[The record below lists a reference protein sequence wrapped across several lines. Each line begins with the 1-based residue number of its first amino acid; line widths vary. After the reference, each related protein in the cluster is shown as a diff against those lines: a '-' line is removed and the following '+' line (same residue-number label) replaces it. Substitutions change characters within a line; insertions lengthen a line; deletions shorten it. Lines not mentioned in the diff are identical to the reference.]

1 MKSGRRRAL
10 QLPVSGKPAKDRR
23 RVFRRRQLQS
33 RWRQIDTSF
42 LLGGTG
48 VGLILALLQVP
59 DRFDTFL
66 VLSTALVNL
75 IEGVK
80 QALWGVLQLLAVL
93 LLVLAAVAAG
103 ALVVVALIRLIR
115 AFWPQPPA
123 RP

>member
-1 MKSGRRRAL
+1 MKSGRRREK
-10 QLPVSGKPAKDRR
+10 QLYVSGKPAKTRR
-23 RVFRRRQLQS
+23 RVVRGRQLQA
-33 RWRQIDTSF
+33 RLRQVGTSF

-66 VLSTALVNL
+66 VLSKALVNL

-80 QALWGVLQLLAVL
+80 QALWGVLQLLSVL
-93 LLVLAAVAAG
+93 LLVLAAAAAV
-103 ALVVVALIRLIR
+103 ALVVLALIRLIQ
-115 AFWPQPPA
+115 ALWPQPPV

>member
-10 QLPVSGKPAKDRR
+10 QLPVSGKPAKDRL

-33 RWRQIDTSF
+33 RWRQIGTSF

-48 VGLILALLQVP
+48 LGLILALLQVP

-80 QALWGVLQLLAVL
+80 QALWGVLQLLSVL
-93 LLVLAAVAAG
+93 LLVLAAVAAL

>member
-10 QLPVSGKPAKDRR
+10 HLPVSGKPAKDRR

-33 RWRQIDTSF
+33 RWRQIGTSF

-80 QALWGVLQLLAVL
+80 QALWGVLQLLSVL
-93 LLVLAAVAAG
+93 LLVLAAVAAL

>member
-10 QLPVSGKPAKDRR
+10 QLPVSGKPAKDRQ

-33 RWRQIDTSF
+33 RWRQIGTSF

-93 LLVLAAVAAG
+93 LLVLAAVAAL
-103 ALVVVALIRLIR
+103 ALVVVALIRLTQ

>member
-1 MKSGRRRAL
+1 M
-10 QLPVSGKPAKDRR
+10 
-23 RVFRRRQLQS
+23 
-33 RWRQIDTSF
+33 
-42 LLGGTG
+42 
-48 VGLILALLQVP
+48 P

-80 QALWGVLQLLAVL
+80 QALWGVLQLLSVL
-93 LLVLAAVAAG
+93 LLVLAAVVAL
-103 ALVVVALIRLIR
+103 ALVVVALIRLIQ

>member
-1 MKSGRRRAL
+1 MKSGRRRE
-10 QLPVSGKPAKDRR
+10 QKLPASGKPAKTRR
-23 RVFRRRQLQS
+23 RVFRGRQPQS
-33 RWRQIDTSF
+33 RWRQIGTSF

-66 VLSTALVNL
+66 MLSTSLVNL

-80 QALWGVLQLLAVL
+80 QALWGVLQLLSVL
-93 LLVLAAVAAG
+93 LLVLAAVAAL

-115 AFWPQPPA
+115 ALWPQPPV

>member
-1 MKSGRRRAL
+1 MKSGRRREK
-10 QLPVSGKPAKDRR
+10 QLYVSGKPAKIRR
-23 RVFRRRQLQS
+23 RVFRGRQLQA
-33 RWRQIDTSF
+33 RLRQVGTSF

-66 VLSTALVNL
+66 VLSKALVNL

-80 QALWGVLQLLAVL
+80 QALWGVLQLLSVL
-93 LLVLAAVAAG
+93 LLVLAAAAAV
-103 ALVVVALIRLIR
+103 ALVVLALIRLIQ
-115 AFWPQPPA
+115 ALWPQPPA

>member
-33 RWRQIDTSF
+33 RWRQIGTSF

-66 VLSTALVNL
+66 MLSTSLVNL

-80 QALWGVLQLLAVL
+80 QALWGVLQLLSVL
-93 LLVLAAVAAG
+93 LLVLAAVAAL

-115 AFWPQPPA
+115 ALWPQPPV

>member
-33 RWRQIDTSF
+33 RWRQIGTSF

-80 QALWGVLQLLAVL
+80 QALWGVLQLLSVL
-93 LLVLAAVAAG
+93 LLVLAAVAA
-103 ALVVVALIRLIR
+103 
-115 AFWPQPPA
+115 
-123 RP
+123 

>member
-1 MKSGRRRAL
+1 MKSGRRREK
-10 QLPVSGKPAKDRR
+10 QLYVSGKPAKTRR
-23 RVFRRRQLQS
+23 RVFRGRQLQA
-33 RWRQIDTSF
+33 RLRQVGTSF

-66 VLSTALVNL
+66 VLSKALVNL

-80 QALWGVLQLLAVL
+80 QALWGVLQLLSVL
-93 LLVLAAVAAG
+93 LLVLAAAAAV
-103 ALVVVALIRLIR
+103 ALVVLALIRLIQ
-115 AFWPQPPA
+115 ALWPQPPA

>member
-1 MKSGRRRAL
+1 MKSGRRRE
-10 QLPVSGKPAKDRR
+10 QKLPASGKPAKARR
-23 RVFRRRQLQS
+23 RVFRGRQLQA
-33 RWRQIDTSF
+33 RWRQIGTSF

-93 LLVLAAVAAG
+93 LLVLAAVAAL
-103 ALVVVALIRLIR
+103 ALVVVALIRLFR

>member
-33 RWRQIDTSF
+33 RWRQIGTSF

-66 VLSTALVNL
+66 MLSTSLVNL

-80 QALWGVLQLLAVL
+80 QALWGVLQLLSVL
-93 LLVLAAVAAG
+93 LLVLAAVAAL
-103 ALVVVALIRLIR
+103 ALVVVALIRLIQ